1 MTSTIETPT
10 DQKSKEEEKDWID
23 NVCEKTTNLLC
34 PVPDDLPEALAA
46 AENKKEEADEDMLDY
61 VFTKVESITCGEEA
75 VKKLTG
81 KKDVEQGDSGL
92 EIVENKLPWYLLAK
106 HMVTGIFF
114 FVLIVGAF
122 VAVALILTR

>member
-46 AENKKEEADEDMLDY
+46 AENKKEEADEERIRINSD
-61 VFTKVESITCGEEA
+61 
-75 VKKLTG
+75 
-81 KKDVEQGDSGL
+81 GDKQMKMFL
-92 EIVENKLPWYLLAK
+92 Q
-106 HMVTGIFF
+106 
-114 FVLIVGAF
+114 LI
-122 VAVALILTR
+122 